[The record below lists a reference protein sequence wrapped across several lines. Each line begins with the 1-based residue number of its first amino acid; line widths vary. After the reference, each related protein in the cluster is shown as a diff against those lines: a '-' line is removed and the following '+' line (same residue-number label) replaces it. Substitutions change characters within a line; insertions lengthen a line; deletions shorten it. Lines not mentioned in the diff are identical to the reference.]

1 MHMNEQQNKR
11 RHLDHV
17 FAHTVASIPDG
28 LAVIFEDQRLTW
40 REVAEQVSGLAKSL
54 LALGIQR
61 GDRIGVL
68 SPPRPEYLITYLA
81 ASRIGAILTGF
92 SIQYTA
98 REIIDYAKLVHPV
111 AMIVVPELGVGARVG
126 ELCKALP
133 FVEHRISIGSAPADG
148 LTPLHELIE
157 QGQALPDGPMEERAA
172 QLREDDGAF
181 IVFTGGSTGMPKPAL
196 LSHKNIVTSVIAQN
210 RTLGFTSSD
219 RLISHLP
226 MNHVSGAVLVTSAA
240 IQAGVTLVMLERF
253 HPVKTMELLEREKVT
268 LLGQV
273 PTMYA
278 MELMLPNFK
287 EYDLSSLRELIIA
300 GAPTPEPVMRMVA
313 TMAPLAIHAYGLTE
327 ATGMVAYT
335 APGDSADV
343 LVQSVGRVIDEAD
356 VRIVDAA
363 HRPLP
368 ANEVGEIALR
378 GDVVMIGYYGH
389 PEETARQIDD
399 AGWFYTGDMGKLD
412 ERNYLHILGRKKEM
426 YISGG
431 YNVYP
436 LEVESYMDTHP
447 DVMAS
452 ACIGRPDP
460 VMGETGVIFVT
471 LMPGAET
478 TRRELRAYCK
488 LGLARYK
495 QPRYIY
501 VLDALPTTAVGKVDK
516 QALARMLAAEENAGV
531 GKTAPG

>member
-1 MHMNEQQNKR
+1 MNAQQNGR
-11 RHLDHV
+11 RHLNDI
-17 FAHTVASIPDG
+17 FARTVASTSDG

-40 REVAEQVSGLAKSL
+40 GEVDAQVSGLAKSL

-68 SPPRPEYLITYLA
+68 SPPRPEYLIVYLA
-81 ASRIGAILTGF
+81 TARIGAILTGF
-92 SIQYTA
+92 SVQYTA
-98 REIIDYAKLVHPV
+98 REIIDYAHLVHPV
-111 AMIVVPELGVGARVG
+111 AMVVVPQLGVGAKVG

-133 FVEHRISIGSAPADG
+133 FVEHRISIGPAPADG
-148 LTPLHELIE
+148 LTPLHDLIE

-172 QLREDDGAF
+172 QLHEDDGAF

-210 RTLGFTSSD
+210 RILDFRPDD
-219 RLISHLP
+219 RLIAHLP
-226 MNHVSGAVLVTSAA
+226 MNHVSGAVLITSSA
-240 IQAGVTLVMLERF
+240 IQAGATLVMLERF
-253 HPVKTMELLEREKVT
+253 HPVKALELVKQEQVT

-273 PTMYA
+273 PTMFA
-278 MELMLPNFK
+278 MELMLPDFAS
-287 EYDLSSLRELIIA
+287 YDFSSLREVIIA
-300 GAPTPEPVMRMVA
+300 GSPTPEPVMRQVA
-313 TMAPLAIHAYGLTE
+313 TMAPWPVHAYGLTE

-343 LVQSVGRVIDEAD
+343 LVRSVGRVIEEVE
-356 VRIVDAA
+356 VRIVDDAR
-363 HRPLP
+363 RPLP

-389 PEETARQIDD
+389 PEETARQIDEE
-399 AGWFYTGDMGKLD
+399 GWLYTGDMGKLD
-412 ERNYLHILGRKKEM
+412 ECDYLHILGRKKEM

-436 LEVESYMDTHP
+436 LEIEAYMDTHP

-452 ACIGRPDP
+452 ACIGHPDS
-460 VMGETGVIFVT
+460 VMGEAGVIFVT
-471 LMPGAET
+471 LKPGAET

-488 LGLARYK
+488 QGLARYK

-501 VLDALPTTAVGKVDK
+501 ILDALPTTAVGKVDK
-516 QALARMLAAEENAGV
+516 MALARMMATAEKV
-531 GKTAPG
+531 G